1 MMVVDVE
8 YEPTF
13 ELSIARQLFTGNYHG
28 PYIDCCRT
36 YGVHPDG
43 QRFLMMQEIQE
54 TASASEVRA
63 ILVQNWFAE
72 LNELAP
78 RSNGE

>member
-1 MMVVDVE
+1 MMVVEVQ
-8 YEPTF
+8 YEPEF
-13 ELSIARQLFTGNYHG
+13 SLGVPRQLFTGNYRG
-28 PYIDCCRT
+28 PEIDCCRT

-43 QRFLMMQEIQE
+43 QRFLMIQE
-54 TASASEVRA
+54 EQQTGPASEARA

-78 RSNGE
+78 PSNGE